1 MRRAAALVTALALSA
16 DLISAPAIAGPPYL
30 TDDPEPVELGHWEV
44 YAASQWFVTR
54 AAADGTAP
62 HVEVNYGALP
72 EVQLHVIVPAAL
84 AVSSGEPTRYGLGDV
99 ELGVKYRFVD
109 EGERRPQV
117 GTFPL
122 LELPTGSAAHGLGFG
137 KVQALLPIWIQKS
150 FGRWTT
156 YGGGGVRLASG
167 EHDAVA
173 GWLVQ
178 RGVGKIASLG
188 TEAFVTVPL
197 GHGAAEIRVDLGL
210 VFDFSELHH
219 LLLSAGPAF
228 GAEAGAQGYCAYQLT
243 I

>member
-1 MRRAAALVTALALSA
+1 MTALALSTGLVA
-16 DLISAPAIAGPPYL
+16 APALAGPPYL

-44 YAASQWFVTR
+44 YAASQWFLTR
-54 AAADGTAP
+54 GAADGTAP

-72 EVQLHVIVPAAL
+72 DLQLHVIVPAAL
-84 AVSSGEPTRYGLGDV
+84 AVRSGEPTRYGLGDV
-99 ELGVKYRFVD
+99 ELGVKYRFID
-109 EGERRPQV
+109 EGNRRPQV

-122 LELPTGSAAHGLGFG
+122 LELPTGSASRGLGFG
-137 KVQALLPIWIQKS
+137 RVQVFLPIWIQKS

-156 YGGGGVRLASG
+156 YGGGGVRLASS
-167 EHDAVA
+167 ERDAIA

-178 RGVGKIASLG
+178 RGLGKNVTLG
-188 TEAFVTVPL
+188 TEAFLTVPL
-197 GHGAAEIRVDLGL
+197 SHGSAEMRINLGL
-210 VFDFSELHH
+210 VVDFSALQH

>member
-1 MRRAAALVTALALSA
+1 MRRAAALVTALAVSTGLVA
-16 DLISAPAIAGPPYL
+16 APALAGPPYL

-44 YAASQWFVTR
+44 YAASQWVLTR
-54 AAADGTAP
+54 GAADGTAP

-72 EVQLHVIVPAAL
+72 DVQLHVIIPAAL
-84 AVSSGEPTRYGLGDV
+84 VVRTSEPTQYGLGDV

-109 EGERRPQV
+109 EGNRRPQV

-122 LELPTGSAAHGLGFG
+122 LELPTGSASRGLGFG
-137 KVQALLPIWIQKS
+137 RVQALLPIWIQKS

-156 YGGGGVRLASG
+156 YGGGGVLLASG

-178 RGVGKIASLG
+178 RRLGNSVTVG
-188 TEAFVTVPL
+188 TEAFLTVPL
-197 GHGAAEIRVDLGL
+197 SQGSAEIRINLGL
-210 VFDFSELHH
+210 VVDFSALQH

-228 GAEAGAQGYCAYQLT
+228 GAERGAQGYCAYLLA